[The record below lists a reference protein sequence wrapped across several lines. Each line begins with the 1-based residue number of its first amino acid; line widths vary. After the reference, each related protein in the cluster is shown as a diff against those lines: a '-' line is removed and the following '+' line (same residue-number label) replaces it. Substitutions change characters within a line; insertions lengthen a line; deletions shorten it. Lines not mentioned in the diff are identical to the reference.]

1 MRFAVLGYHDESE
14 WDSWSAAEQNA
25 FMDECFA
32 YDEVLKRD
40 GHWAGGEALG
50 SPRDTATV
58 RLRGGQ
64 VTVTDGPF
72 AEAKEVLGG
81 ILFLE
86 AADMAEAKELI
97 AKHPGVRSG
106 GFEIRAIFD
115 MAPLL
120 QESEARRRKAAGRE

>member
-1 MRFAVLGYHDESE
+1 MRFAVLGYHDETE
-14 WDSWSAAEQNA
+14 WDSWSAAAQNA
-25 FMDECFA
+25 FVDECFA
-32 YDEVLKRD
+32 YDEVLKRN

-50 SPRDTATV
+50 SARDAATV
-58 RLRGGQ
+58 RPRDGQ
-64 VTVTDGPF
+64 ATVTDGPF

-106 GFEIRAIFD
+106 GFEIRPIFD
-115 MAPLL
+115 MAPLV
-120 QESEARRRKAAGRE
+120 QASEERRRRAAGRD

>member
-1 MRFAVLGYHDESE
+1 MKFAVLGYLDESWWASLSE
-14 WDSWSAAEQNA
+14 REQQG

-32 YDEVLKRD
+32 YDEVLKRN

-50 SPRDTATV
+50 SARDAATV
-58 RLRGGQ
+58 RLRDGK

-97 AKHPGVRSG
+97 ARHPGVRAG
-106 GFEIRAIFD
+106 GFEIRPILD
-115 MAPLL
+115 MAPLV
-120 QESEARRRKAAGRE
+120 QESEERRRRAAGRD

>member
-1 MRFAVLGYHDESE
+1 MKFAVLGYLDESE

-32 YDEVLKRD
+32 YDEVLKRT

-50 SPRDTATV
+50 SPHDAATV
-58 RLRGGQ
+58 RPRDGEA
-64 VTVTDGPF
+64 TITDGPF

-97 AKHPGVRSG
+97 ARHPGVRAG
-106 GFEIRAIFD
+106 GFEIRPIVD
-115 MAPLL
+115 MAPLV
-120 QESEARRRKAAGRE
+120 QESEERRRRAAGRD